1 MNVSYGPQDADRQ
14 IVYVKDTGKFYIK
27 IDIGEVSYLMEA
39 PEGLTIYDLIDDPD
53 GELSRLQI
61 DDESN
66 GILAAQAAGL
76 LVQFE
81 TEEDFDGAIYEGDL
95 RESIYIDTDITA
107 ISKDIIG
114 YVDDDGNFVKGQG
127 MDWIQDFL
135 DKVELTQNDA
145 PWWNDEKYIDAVVA
159 SLIENGEQGY
169 NDFITYGI
177 TETGQSHSEFLKSL
191 GYDPRTYDAWAEFSQ
206 DEDSFNQTK
215 EDYKMRLQADVEAKG
230 GTLSESALDYAA
242 NEIAWG
248 RWSLAKGTQQ
258 VLKAIDEYSYGD
270 LDAGFAGVI
279 GGEGFAK
286 TNIQEDTVRTLI
298 DEWLP
303 EELKSEYEAK
313 IGEYAGKIR
322 NNPSFKASL
331 IEQMKQER
339 FELYP
344 QYDKNLRWGTI
355 TKGKIGKASNIWGID
370 AANISATDPTIQKIL
385 TDNNPETE
393 GEILRTAGI
402 ERNYAGTMSDYNR
415 SLTNAFGS
423 GIVRIKDN

>member
-1 MNVSYGPQDADRQ
+1 MNIKHAPPGSESSL
-14 IVYVKDTGKFYIK
+14 VYVKDTGKFYIRV
-27 IDIGEVSYLMEA
+27 DIGEVSYLMEA
-39 PEGLTIYDLIDDPD
+39 PEGMTIHDLIDDPD
-53 GELSRLQI
+53 NLLGRIQLEDDNPILQAQDI
-61 DDESN
+61 
-66 GILAAQAAGL
+66 GILQ
-76 LVQFE
+76 QFE

-95 RESIYIDTDITA
+95 RESIYLDTSITN
-107 ISKDIIG
+107 ISKEVIG
-114 YVDDDGNFVKGQG
+114 YWQDSETFVEGSG
-127 MDWIQDFL
+127 INWIQDT
-135 DKVELTQNDA
+135 LTQIEQLSKDA
-145 PWWNDEKYIDAVVA
+145 PWWNDPAYIDRVVGA
-159 SLIENGEQGY
+159 LLENGEQGY

-191 GYDPRTYDAWAEFSQ
+191 GYDPRTYDAWAEFSK

-242 NEIAWG
+242 NEVAWG

-270 LDAGFAGVI
+270 LEAGFAGVI

-286 TNIQEDTVRTLI
+286 TNIHEDTVRTLI

-385 TDNNPETE
+385 TDNNPEKE